1 MDTPPLTLSQ
11 AKDLAL
17 ENLEAIRMSLIRCV
31 DEGMMDLE
39 DTLHNEVLGL
49 MDELDVLES
58 WPEMEELIIRSKT
71 IEHDIEAW
79 LAMHGRTSIS
89 LVWPQIPST

>member
-1 MDTPPLTLSQ
+1 MNTPLTLAQ
-11 AKDLAL
+11 AKNSVL
-17 ENLEAIRMSLIRCV
+17 ENLEVIRMSLIRCV

-58 WPEMEELIIRSKT
+58 WPEMEELIIRAQT

-79 LAMHGRTSIS
+79 LAMHGRTSIA
-89 LVWPQIPST
+89 LIWPQIP